1 MYDFISSWSTPLC
14 TQRHQAA
21 CGCKT
26 RPNHYP
32 FTTVLILSMRLFVL
46 ICCVLFLFI
55 FLLRCSLL
63 GSLWV
68 VLTHRPGLKA
78 AKMSAFIEVLALP
91 DDQFFKSILA
101 APGWYTCSLDYLYV
115 ICFPLPYTESC
126 EYFYK

>member
-1 MYDFISSWSTPLC
+1 MVNSSVYSETSGCLWLQNKTKSLPLHHRADSWYEAVC
-14 TQRHQAA
+14 ANML
-21 CGCKT
+21 C
-26 RPNHYP
+26 
-32 FTTVLILSMRLFVL
+32 FVL
-46 ICCVLFLFI
+46 LF

-101 APGWYTCSLDYLYV
+101 APDWYTCSLDYLYV